1 MSTPA
6 KEPKFISVVA
16 RVCNDRKRIRPFL
29 DTVMGA
35 CASLFEK
42 CELIL
47 VDDASTDGTVEEIRA
62 FYDASPADYMVSIV
76 KLGVSQGLESA
87 MNAGRDLAIG
97 DFIYEFD
104 DLVVDY
110 ETDMIRQA
118 YEACIGGHDIVEV
131 SSDAPMR
138 RTSRLFYSIYN
149 KASKTQIPVEQT
161 TFRLLTRRAVNRVNS
176 LGTHIP
182 YRKAVY
188 LNCGLSVQRLH
199 YHAQATGITV
209 HSVGVGRTAL
219 ATDTFIYF
227 TNVMEKTALFVTGL
241 FFLIALGVAVY
252 VVVSIF
258 TDEQMASGWV
268 SLMGFLSIAF
278 MGVFGLLAVLM
289 KYLSVIVNLVFR
301 RQRYLIEDIEKIKGK

>member
-1 MSTPA
+1 MKNK

-16 RVCNDRKRIRPFL
+16 KVCNDRTRVRPFL
-29 DTVMGA
+29 DAVMS
-35 CASLFEK
+35 CCRTQFDK

-47 VDDASTDGTVEEIRA
+47 VDDASTDGTVEEIRS
-62 FYDASPADYMVSIV
+62 YYEEHPADYMVSIV
-76 KLGVSQGLESA
+76 RLGISQGLESA

-97 DFIYEFD
+97 DFIFEFD
-104 DLVVDY
+104 DLIVDY
-110 ETDMIRQA
+110 EPDMIRQA
-118 YEACIGGHDIVEV
+118 YDACISGHDIVEV

-138 RTSRLFYSIYN
+138 RTSRLFYRVYN
-149 KASKTQIPVEQT
+149 RATKTQIPVEQT
-161 TFRLLTRRAVNRVNS
+161 TFRLLTRRAVNRVKS
-176 LGTHIP
+176 LGVHIP

-188 LNCGLSVQRLH
+188 LNCGLSVTRLR
-199 YHAQATGITV
+199 YHATKTGLTV
-209 HSVGVGRTAL
+209 HSVGEGRAEL

-227 TNVMEKTALFVTGL
+227 TNVMEKVALFVTGM

-258 TDEQMASGWV
+258 TDEYMASGWV

-278 MGVFGLLAVLM
+278 MGVFGLLAIMM

-301 RQRYLIEDIEKIKGK
+301 RQRYLIEDIEKIKGF

>member
-1 MSTPA
+1 MKTG

-16 RVCNDRKRIRPFL
+16 RACNDRHRIRPFL
-29 DTVMGA
+29 DAVMA
-35 CASLFEK
+35 SCAALFEK

-47 VDDASTDGTVEEIRA
+47 VDDASTDGTVAEVRAYCEEN
-62 FYDASPADYMVSIV
+62 PADYMVSIV
-76 KLGVSQGLESA
+76 KLGITQGLESA

-97 DFIYEFD
+97 DFIFEFD

-110 ETDMIRQA
+110 GTDMIRKA
-118 YEACIGGHDIVEV
+118 YESCIGGHDIVEV

-138 RTSRLFYSIYN
+138 WTSRLFYGIYN
-149 KASKTQIPVEQT
+149 RASKTQIPVEQT
-161 TFRLLTRRAVNRVNS
+161 TFRLLTRRAVNRVKS

-188 LNCGLSVQRLH
+188 LNCGLSVHRLR
-199 YHAQATGITV
+199 YHATGNGVTV
-209 HSVGVGRTAL
+209 HSVGEGRASL
-219 ATDTFIYF
+219 ATDSFIYF
-227 TNVMEKTALFVTGL
+227 TNVMEKVALFVTGV

-252 VVVSIF
+252 VIVSIF
-258 TDEQMASGWV
+258 TDDQMASGWV

-278 MGVFGLLAVLM
+278 MGVFGLLAILM

-301 RQRYLIEDIEKIKGK
+301 RQHYLIEDIEKIKGS

>member
-1 MSTPA
+1 MEKS

-16 RVCNDRKRIRPFL
+16 RVCNDRQRIRPFL
-29 DTVMGA
+29 DTVMHT
-35 CASLFEK
+35 CQTQFQR

-47 VDDASTDGTVEEIRA
+47 VDDASTDGTVAEIRA
-62 FYDASPADYMVSIV
+62 YYEENPADYMVSIV
-76 KLGVSQGLESA
+76 KLGIAQGLESA

-97 DFIYEFD
+97 DFIFEFD

-110 ETDMIRQA
+110 EADMIRKA
-118 YEACIGGHDIVEV
+118 YESCIGGHDIVEV

-138 RTSRLFYSIYN
+138 WTSRLFYGIYN
-149 KASKTQIPVEQT
+149 RASKTQIPVEQT
-161 TFRLLTRRAVNRVNS
+161 TFRLLTRRAVNRVKS

-188 LNCGLSVQRLH
+188 LNCGLSVNRLR
-199 YHAQATGITV
+199 YHATGNGVTV
-209 HSVGVGRTAL
+209 HSVGEGRASL
-219 ATDTFIYF
+219 ATDSFIYF
-227 TNVMEKTALFVTGL
+227 TNVMEKVALFVTGV

-252 VVVSIF
+252 VIVSIF
-258 TDEQMASGWV
+258 TDDQMASGWV

-278 MGVFGLLAVLM
+278 MGVFGLLAILM

-301 RQRYLIEDIEKIKGK
+301 RQHYLIEDIEKIKGS